1 MQKEKQDL
9 VLKKDLQEGCNIKNM
24 IVRNQYNLL
33 ANLFRYP
40 QGNYVQQVNE
50 CARYLSEFYPSAYK
64 ELLPFVNWVNNQNEF
79 EIEEVFGKTFHI
91 QAICY
96 LDLGYVLF
104 AEDYKRGE
112 FLVQMK
118 NEQRKAKNDCGCELA
133 DNLPNVLT
141 LMAILQDED
150 FLDEFAERVMKPAL
164 GKMLKEFDD
173 ARIALK
179 DKVRKKKQ
187 KVIIMEDL
195 VEKNIF
201 QYTLLALKKVVD
213 LDFQEEKY
221 NDPVIVPTLG
231 IDALN
236 CNSGC
241 SPTQQ
246 PLKMN

>member
-1 MQKEKQDL
+1 M
-9 VLKKDLQEGCNIKNM
+9 KK
-24 IVRNQYNLL
+24 RNQYNHL

-40 QGNYVQQVNE
+40 MADYKDQVNA
-50 CARYLSEFYPSAYK
+50 CSEFLKTEYPEAY
-64 ELLPFVNWVNNQNEF
+64 LQLIPFVDFVNQTDLY

-118 NEQRKAKNDCGCELA
+118 KEQAKVNNDCGVELA

-141 LMAILQDED
+141 LMALIEEED
-150 FLDEFAERVMKPAL
+150 FLVEFAVRVVKV
-164 GKMLKEFDD
+164 GIEKMLQEFSD

-187 KVIIMEDL
+187 KVILMEDL
-195 VEKNIF
+195 QNKNI
-201 QYTLLALKKVVD
+201 YVNALNSILEVLKK
-213 LDFQEEKY
+213 DFSTVEY
-221 NDPVIVPTLG
+221 NDPEIVPTLG
-231 IDALN
+231 GNVLGQ
-236 CNSGC
+236 CGTSC
-241 SPTQQ
+241 SVDHK
-246 PLKMN
+246 PLKTN

>member
-1 MQKEKQDL
+1 MK
-9 VLKKDLQEGCNIKNM
+9 VG
-24 IVRNQYNLL
+24 NQYNLL

-40 QGNYVQQVNE
+40 QEGYIQQVNE
-50 CARYLSEFYPSAYK
+50 CALFLKDNYPGAYK
-64 ELLPFVNWVNNQNEF
+64 ELFPFVEWVNSKSLF

-118 NEQRKAKNDCGCELA
+118 NEQRNAKNDCGCELA

-141 LMAILQDED
+141 LLGILEDED
-150 FLDEFAERVMKPAL
+150 FLNEFAERVMKPAL
-164 GKMLKEFDD
+164 DKMLKEFDD
-173 ARIALK
+173 ARVALK

-187 KVIIMEDL
+187 KVILMEGM
-195 VEKNIF
+195 ENKNIY
-201 QYTLLALKKVVD
+201 QYALQTLKKVINA
-213 LDFQEEKY
+213 DFKENKY
-221 NDPVIVPTLG
+221 NDPVIVPTIGL
-231 IDALN
+231 DALN

-241 SPTQQ
+241 SPSPQ
-246 PLKMN
+246 PVKTN